1 MLRSRENTRVVWQ
14 VPVFTDSMSRKLICK
29 IHKQNKIYPGLFYLS
44 HVCEDSLHFSF
55 TESSSDHDGLATCSG
70 RKHGSHTWWPTY
82 SVRWSIL
89 SNNKSLMMYSIRLFV
104 LVTTLI
110 KFKEVNFLS
119 NLQLLIPRLL
129 NFLSSWSGFI
139 QSKALLKSKKKLNY
153 TLYR

>member
-1 MLRSRENTRVVWQ
+1 MFKTIL
-14 VPVFTDSMSRKLICK
+14 K
-29 IHKQNKIYPGLFYLS
+29 IHKQNEIYPGLFYLS

-89 SNNKSLMMYSIRLFV
+89 SNTKSLMMYSIRLFV

-110 KFKEVNFLS
+110 KLKEVNFLS

-129 NFLSSWSGFI
+129 NFFSSWSGLI

-153 TLYR
+153 TCS

>member
-1 MLRSRENTRVVWQ
+1 MFKTIL
-14 VPVFTDSMSRKLICK
+14 K
-29 IHKQNKIYPGLFYLS
+29 IHKQNKMYPGLFYLS
-44 HVCEDSLHFSF
+44 HVCEDSFHFSF

-89 SNNKSLMMYSIRLFV
+89 SKTKPLMMYSIRLFV

-119 NLQLLIPRLL
+119 NLQFLIPRLL
-129 NFLSSWSGFI
+129 NFFSSWSELI
-139 QSKALLKSKKKLNY
+139 QSKALLKSKKKIK
-153 TLYR
+153 LYFL